1 MQVINTIRSW
11 DKRTEVF
18 EYLVP
23 LLDQDNTLYNVFVEV
38 PYFLNSNYNN
48 EPVFSLIDDFQG
60 GLLLNGYNGQVEQVF
75 PFTSRMIRD
84 SSYWPNHN
92 ILNVI
97 RTKKI
102 DHFSCLSSAKTS
114 PYSCDSIV
122 YYNDDIDSFLA
133 SNYFANKIEC
143 ERSALRSWLSKIFK

>member
-1 MQVINTIRSW
+1 MQLLRF
-11 DKRTEVF
+11 RGF
-18 EYLVP
+18 YLLVLLALLLYIP
-23 LLDQDNTLYNVFVEV
+23 LILFGDFGT
-38 PYFLNSNYNN
+38 SG
-48 EPVFSLIDDFQG
+48 DFQG